1 MHEIHIV
8 SVGINVINV
17 LILAMLISVYFKNYR
32 VLKSSH
38 NKGLLIFSLLFLAE
52 NAIQIHLGIFNWPYQ
67 AVDIIMHIVVVNV
80 LQLLGLLTLLK
91 VTWK

>member
-1 MHEIHIV
+1 MHEIHFI
-8 SVGINVINV
+8 SIGINAINVI
-17 LILAMLISVYFKNYR
+17 ILAMLISVYLKNYR

-38 NKGLLIFSLLFLAE
+38 NKGLLIFSLLFLVE
-52 NAIQIHLGIFNWPYQ
+52 NIIQIHLGIFNWPYQ
-67 AVDIIMHIVVVNV
+67 AVDIIMHIVIINV